1 MHSRIR
7 YLVHSTFSCKA
18 YTKTIS
24 CSKANSKTYTN
35 SCEAYSQTNLKVC
48 SETNTKT
55 TPFPISTLT
64 SSACS

>member
-35 SCEAYSQTNLKVC
+35 SCEAYSQTNPK
-48 SETNTKT
+48 SNPNAYTNAI
-55 TPFPISTLT
+55 PFPTPSG
-64 SSACS
+64 SSS